1 MKILHITNEITKKNF
16 SISSLILYLSEK
28 LKKNYQ
34 INNSILV
41 SNFDKTLKLNG
52 DEKVE
57 LIDFNSWLDIFF
69 KFNKLLNHYKNFD
82 IVHIHGIWAP
92 IQLFSIIL
100 CNFRNTKVVIHPH
113 GMLLEEAISES
124 GYIKFCLKKFALF
137 FLKFI
142 IQSRVNFIAITNQE
156 KKAIESYFP
165 SNPIEKIANPI
176 PFEINDVGGLTLE
189 KTIVY
194 FGRIHPHKNIHL
206 LIDSFKD
213 AKLSSEWKLE
223 IYGIKDDLKYLEFC
237 EDKIKNFH
245 NIKILDPIFGLE
257 KQKKMKSS
265 WLNILVSKSE
275 VLSLSILE
283 STIYELPSLINKKIE
298 FSEDDSEVIK
308 VDDKLISISNK
319 IKEISKWTIE
329 KRIEIGKKFKETLQN
344 RNINSKIIKNFSNFY
359 QDLHDELNLNIKN
372 LSSENIQPLKIL
384 NFFIISSSY
393 VFNLMFASLIVV
405 VLVLTGFYNIAGELG
420 LVVSLWISITQIFS
434 SNMRSIIISDNN
446 ILKAKRTLI
455 YRFLLSTF
463 MFYVFFMINQST
475 QIFISTDI
483 VYVIS
488 IFILCQWVN
497 EMKLVQ
503 WEINKKYIFINLYLF
518 INIIVVL
525 GIILTLIL
533 NAINLLSLILLA
545 LTSYIFLF
553 FLSDFNFKE
562 FKATISNFNKI
573 ILENLSTI
581 AFASSFSIIISSFL
595 WRLMIFFIF
604 DKSVAGIFFACFSVG
619 SFPGTLINSIIGPTF
634 VKYKIKIPRLFKI
647 ILFLIFIGLITNL
660 VYLAFFINQSPITE
674 FTQKEFL
681 IFTITISLIGSFF
694 MSYSMY
700 LRHKI
705 IQTDIALRYN
715 LFKTDIIYGSSI
727 TILIPF
733 LYYAIGTFAVSFAF
747 FLASIIAFMFYNSA
761 NLKLKL
767 S

>member
-1 MKILHITNEITKKNF
+1 
-16 SISSLILYLSEK
+16 
-28 LKKNYQ
+28 
-34 INNSILV
+34 
-41 SNFDKTLKLNG
+41 
-52 DEKVE
+52 
-57 LIDFNSWLDIFF
+57 
-69 KFNKLLNHYKNFD
+69 
-82 IVHIHGIWAP
+82 
-92 IQLFSIIL
+92 
-100 CNFRNTKVVIHPH
+100 
-113 GMLLEEAISES
+113 
-124 GYIKFCLKKFALF
+124 
-137 FLKFI
+137 
-142 IQSRVNFIAITNQE
+142 
-156 KKAIESYFP
+156 
-165 SNPIEKIANPI
+165 
-176 PFEINDVGGLTLE
+176 
-189 KTIVY
+189 
-194 FGRIHPHKNIHL
+194 
-206 LIDSFKD
+206 
-213 AKLSSEWKLE
+213 
-223 IYGIKDDLKYLEFC
+223 
-237 EDKIKNFH
+237 
-245 NIKILDPIFGLE
+245 
-257 KQKKMKSS
+257 
-265 WLNILVSKSE
+265 
-275 VLSLSILE
+275 
-283 STIYELPSLINKKIE
+283 
-298 FSEDDSEVIK
+298 
-308 VDDKLISISNK
+308 
-319 IKEISKWTIE
+319 
-329 KRIEIGKKFKETLQN
+329 
-344 RNINSKIIKNFSNFY
+344 
-359 QDLHDELNLNIKN
+359 
-372 LSSENIQPLKIL
+372 
-384 NFFIISSSY
+384 
-393 VFNLMFASLIVV
+393 
-405 VLVLTGFYNIAGELG
+405 
-420 LVVSLWISITQIFS
+420 
-434 SNMRSIIISDNN
+434 
-446 ILKAKRTLI
+446 
-455 YRFLLSTF
+455 
-463 MFYVFFMINQST
+463 MINQST

-488 IFILCQWVN
+488 IYILCQWVN

-761 NLKLKL
+761 NLKLKI